1 MTFTKFQKKKYYIL
15 AGSRYPATVPKPVIT
30 VLQLK
35 LPLCGIEN
43 EKYNNEQSFWKAKII
58 SSSIDEPSIKA
69 KMEDIENQAL
79 LKLFAHACQLEQD
92 AR

>member
-1 MTFTKFQKKKYYIL
+1 MYLYKISKKKYYLL

-35 LPLCGIEN
+35 LPLCGTEN
-43 EKYNNEQSFWKAKII
+43 EKFNNEQSFWKAKII
-58 SSSIDEPSIKA
+58 SSSIDEPSIKS
-69 KMEDIENQAL
+69 KMEGIENEAL